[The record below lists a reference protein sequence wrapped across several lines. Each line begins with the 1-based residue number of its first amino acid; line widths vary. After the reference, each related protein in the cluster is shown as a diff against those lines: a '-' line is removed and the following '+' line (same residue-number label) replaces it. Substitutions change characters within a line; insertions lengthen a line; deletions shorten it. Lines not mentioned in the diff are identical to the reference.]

1 LLVGIP
7 KAFSK
12 YEIFSD
18 GFSHLQICTSIQM
31 NKIVGELGMKLQRIR
46 WLVIISTLFFIL
58 ISGCSL
64 STTGEVKKEK
74 NENKVIHIGY
84 QKFGTLNI
92 LKADKSLDET
102 LEKVGYTVKWTEF
115 PAGPQLLE
123 ALNVG
128 SIDFGHTGEA
138 PPIFAQAA
146 EAPLVYF
153 ANEPPNPK
161 GEAIL
166 VAEDS
171 SIKSI
176 KDLKGKKIGLNKG
189 SNVHYLLVKAL
200 EKEGINYDEIE
211 TAFLPP
217 ADARA
222 AFEKG
227 DIDAWVIWDPFLADA
242 ELATNGRIIADATE
256 LAANREFF
264 LSSRMFAEKH
274 TDLLD
279 IIFDEVKK
287 KEKWVSENP
296 KKAAE
301 FLSPQIGMDVETLEL
316 TLNRRTFGLEKV
328 TEEVINDQQKIA
340 DQFNDLKLIPKE
352 IKIEEA
358 TIDFK

>member
-1 LLVGIP
+1 
-7 KAFSK
+7 
-12 YEIFSD
+12 
-18 GFSHLQICTSIQM
+18 
-31 NKIVGELGMKLQRIR
+31 MKLR
-46 WLVIISTLFFIL
+46 LLLFLTVSTIL
-58 ISGCSL
+58 AFVMSGCNSSSSGAEQNVL
-64 STTGEVKKEK
+64 EENNEK
-74 NENKVIHIGY
+74 TIHIGY

-92 LKADKSLDET
+92 LKANKSLDEA
-102 LEKVGYTVKWTEF
+102 LEKVGYSVKWTEF

-128 SIDFGHTGEA
+128 SVDFGHTGEA

-146 EAPLVYF
+146 DAPLVYF
-153 ANEPPNPK
+153 ANEPSNPK
-161 GEAIL
+161 GEAII
-166 VAEDS
+166 VQENS
-171 SIKSI
+171 PIKNI

-200 EKEGINYDEIE
+200 EKEGIKYEEIE

-242 ELATNGRIIADATE
+242 ELSTNARIIADATD

-264 LSSRMFAEKH
+264 LSSRTFAEGNP
-274 TDLLD
+274 DVLD
-279 IIFDEVKK
+279 VIYDEVKRT
-287 KEKWVSENP
+287 EKWVSENP
-296 KKAAE
+296 KEAAA

-328 TEEVINDQQKIA
+328 TQEVINDQQKIA
-340 DQFNDLKLIPKE
+340 DQFYELKLIPKE
-352 IKIEEA
+352 LKVEEA
-358 TIDFK
+358 TIHSK